1 MPALDQTSAPHPT
14 DTWPIALA
22 AQDWAFYGGGY
33 IETKDGTF
41 FTGGMYVER
50 YVPADLRQP
59 YPVVMIH
66 GGGQTGTNFTAT
78 PDGRRGWLHDF
89 LRAGYAVHIVDQPER
104 GRSGHAATVYGQA
117 ATLQRSSVKRIENR
131 FTAPAQ
137 AKLWPQSARHT
148 QWPGTGRKGDPAFDR
163 FYASQVEGL
172 RDGGAIEALNRDAGV
187 ALLDAIGPAILLTH
201 SQSGPLGWL
210 IADAR
215 PKLVKGILALEPNGP
230 PFRDA
235 EFVGGETWYRY
246 GDTMTRPWGITR
258 LPLTFDPPAKSPEDL
273 MPMPDNRPAGP
284 NLVSGF
290 LQGGKARRLSHLAGI
305 PILIMATEASYHAT
319 YDHATSRF
327 FDQAGVA
334 HDFVRLEDKGLSGN
348 GHMAMLEKNNHAVA
362 DLMID
367 WLTRR
372 PGR

>member
-1 MPALDQTSAPHPT
+1 MPAPRETSSAHAT

-22 AQDWAFYGGGY
+22 AQDWSFHGGGY
-33 IETKDGTF
+33 IDTKDGTF
-41 FTGGMYVER
+41 FSGGLYVER
-50 YVPADLRQP
+50 YVPAEQRHP
-59 YPVVMIH
+59 HPVVMIH

-104 GRSGHAATVYGQA
+104 GRSGHAAGVYGQA
-117 ATLQRSSVKRIENR
+117 ATLQRSSVKRIEDR

-148 QWPGTGRKGDPAFDR
+148 RWPGTGRKGDPAFDR

-187 ALLDAIGPAILLTH
+187 ALLDAIGPAILMTH

-215 PKLVKGILALEPNGP
+215 PELVKGILALEPNGP
-230 PFRDA
+230 PFSDV
-235 EFVGGETWYRY
+235 EFVGGETWHRY
-246 GDTMTRPWGITR
+246 VEGMARPWGITR
-258 LPLTFDPPAKSPEDL
+258 LPLTYDPPAARPEDL
-273 MPMPDNRPAGP
+273 RPTADPKPAGT
-284 NLVSGF
+284 NLVAGL
-290 LQGGKARRLSHLAGI
+290 LQGGTPRRLSRLAGI
-305 PILIMATEASYHAT
+305 PILILATEASYHAT

-327 FDQAGVA
+327 LEQAGVA
-334 HDFVRLEDKGLSGN
+334 HDFYRLEDKGLAGN
-348 GHMAMLEKNNHAVA
+348 GHMAMLETNNHAVA

-367 WLTRR
+367 WLARQ
-372 PGR
+372 PAG